1 MGPPPSD
8 VVQTEDVILKESQRL
23 IDQWHDPSEG
33 AMLQIALAPCSPFSV
48 TDELMSASAQLA
60 RKIKCFCIRILQRH
74 PTKTLL

>member
-1 MGPPPSD
+1 M
-8 VVQTEDVILKESQRL
+8 QTEDVILKESQRL

-60 RKIKCFCIRILQRH
+60 SENKVLLHTHLAETFDENSFCENL
-74 PTKTLL
+74 